1 MFSISLYKLCDASAA
16 AAFAR
21 ENGAIAHGLISV
33 AGVPRAPSRP
43 IMWMRSRPRL
53 TVVVAEQHREIGDD
67 LLDAMARLLRTF
79 FRDVRRVAPGLADFH
94 SRVGQ
99 VSEPQLVGPLRSDD
113 HLIAWA
119 RWVEQRLS

>member
-21 ENGAIAHGLISV
+21 AV